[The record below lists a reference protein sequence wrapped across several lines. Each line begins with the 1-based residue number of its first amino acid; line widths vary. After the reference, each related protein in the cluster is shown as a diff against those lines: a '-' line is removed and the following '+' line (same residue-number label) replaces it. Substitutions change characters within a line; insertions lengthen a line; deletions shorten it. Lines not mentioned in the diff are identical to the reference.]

1 MASDWWDFEDEE
13 IEMPPTF
20 PLKVAPPDYVVAL
33 ERCWLAT
40 GFPDRK
46 RCLIGIDGLDLAG
59 KSSLGAW
66 LAWQLGTPCIFLD
79 DYRTQRKLPRSW
91 RAEEINRL
99 LSARL
104 DMNRPVLIESVFLLE
119 AMRQLDRALD
129 LLIYVESQKREPAD
143 AMDGLVDYV
152 AREELPERADVVV
165 RWSGDGPR
173 ADRPWTAA
181 KT

>member
-1 MASDWWDFEDEE
+1 MTSDWWDVEDEE
-13 IEMPPTF
+13 IEMPPSF
-20 PLKVAPPDYVVAL
+20 PLKVAPSDYVVAL

-46 RCLIGIDGLDLAG
+46 RCLIGIDGLDGAG

-79 DYRTQRKLPRSW
+79 DYRVRRKPPRSW
-91 RAEEINRL
+91 RVEAINRL
-99 LSARL
+99 LNARFEL
-104 DMNRPVLIESVFLLE
+104 NRPVVIESVFLLE
-119 AMRQLDRALD
+119 ALRQLGREPD

-143 AMDGLVDYV
+143 AMEGLVDYV
-152 AREELPERADVVV
+152 AREGLPERADVVV